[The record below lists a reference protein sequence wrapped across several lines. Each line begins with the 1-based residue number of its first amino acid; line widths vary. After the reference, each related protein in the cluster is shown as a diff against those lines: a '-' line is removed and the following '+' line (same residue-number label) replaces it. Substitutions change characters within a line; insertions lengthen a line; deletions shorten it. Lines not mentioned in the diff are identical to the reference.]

1 MILAWI
7 PFLQP
12 IPELVGGWY
21 VLCVPL
27 VLGVAMVYKAVWI
40 PQDAQW
46 IRQVFVMV
54 FWMMIG
60 LVGLALGLAV
70 FTEFIIPSLR

>member
-12 IPELVGGWY
+12 IPELVAGWY
-21 VLCVPL
+21 LLCVPL

-40 PQDAQW
+40 PQDGQW
-46 IRQVFVMV
+46 MKQVIVMV
-54 FWMMIG
+54 IWMMVG
-60 LVGLALGLAV
+60 LVGLAIALAV
-70 FTEFIIPSLR
+70 FTEFIIPSLQ